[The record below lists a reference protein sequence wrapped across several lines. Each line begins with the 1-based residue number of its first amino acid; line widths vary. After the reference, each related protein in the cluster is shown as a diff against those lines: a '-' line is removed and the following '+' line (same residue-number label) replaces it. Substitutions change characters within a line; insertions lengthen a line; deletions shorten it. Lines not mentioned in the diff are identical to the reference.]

1 MAQVFGPDTFTVG
14 VDTNIDAYPAGDPD
28 YAYNLGAGA
37 SLTVNAANDRVQDTD
52 ADDRTARVIDAAA
65 PTATQE
71 AILDGDNA
79 ASPGEDSAWVTT
91 RNASGGT
98 TDLYLC
104 LMSDPAASEVLLGRW
119 DAGVFTSL
127 LTTDRGLAGAAT
139 RRFRMRAIGTGAR
152 VALEAQI
159 DNTRPA
165 VFTDTAA
172 NRKTSGPPGL
182 GAGDLNLWVDNYSVD
197 DLAATGC
204 MARCG
209 TLTIGTGAAGTTYRV
224 EALGF
229 QPKVVILWWT
239 NRNGNLNAAGDADVS
254 SGFGVAVSTTDR
266 RAIAWQDDHAAAD
279 MATDSYHSDAACVAT
294 LTIAGA
300 VDGLADLSSLDVDGF
315 TLVVD
320 DAFSAA
326 ISINYLALG
335 GADLTNM
342 ATGVFNEPGATG
354 NHTEGALGFTPD
366 FVMFFSTGI
375 GAAPPGAKVH
385 ATPMIG
391 AATSSTQRG
400 VTAIS
405 SEDAVA
411 AADTYRYSLSSECI
425 AILEAATGTP
435 DYREDFVS
443 FGSGTFTLNCIERTA
458 GARRVHYLAM
468 AGGAYQVGNL
478 LTKTDGTDIAV
489 TGLQNRPRAVFFASH
504 CAAEDTANASVAEAK
519 FSMGAFDSQ
528 SAIDP
533 ARNRVCRCT
542 KHEDASLAADTGDA
556 MRFDAVYANIL
567 VTTAAIDA
575 LMDIKSVEA
584 TGFTCVM
591 DDVETAASFV
601 WWMAFG
607 DEPAAGGAEPP
618 RRMLLGVGV

>member
-14 VDTNIDAYPAGDPD
+14 VDTNIDAYPSGDPD
-28 YAYNLGAGA
+28 YTYNESSGTT
-37 SLTVNAANDRVQDTD
+37 LTVNAANDRVQN
-52 ADDRTARVIDAAA
+52 AASGVRAFARIIDAAV
-65 PTATQE
+65 PTGSQE
-71 AILDGDNA
+71 ILLDGNNSATNDECPH
-79 ASPGEDSAWVTT
+79 ASTRCATT
-91 RNASGGT
+91 GT
-98 TDLYLC
+98 LTNRYALRLDVG
-104 LMSDPAASEVLLGRW
+104 AASELVILRQDDGT
-119 DAGVFTSL
+119 FTSL
-127 LTTDRGLAGAAT
+127 LAQDRGLTGAAT
-139 RRFRMRAIGTGAR
+139 RRYRLRTIGTTS
-152 VALEAQI
+152 VAVEAQC
-159 DNTRPA
+159 DDVRPLIA
-165 VFTDTAA
+165 TDTGAS
-172 NRKTSGPPGL
+172 RKTAGPPGVGTASTASANTIWL
-182 GAGDLNLWVDNYSVD
+182 DNVSVD
-197 DLAATGC
+197 DLAATGFQ
-204 MARCG
+204 ARCG
-209 TLTIGTGAAGTTYRV
+209 TLTIGTGVAGTTYSAI
-224 EALGF
+224 ALGF
-229 QPKVVILWWT
+229 QPKAVILWWT
-239 NRNGNLNAAGDADVS
+239 KRNGNVNANGDADVS
-254 SGFGVAVSTTDR
+254 SGFGVAVTTTDR
-266 RAIAWQDDHAAAD
+266 RCIAWQDDHAATT

-294 LTIAGA
+294 LLTDGT
-300 VDGLADLSSLDVDGF
+300 VDGLADVSSIDADGF

-320 DAFSAA
+320 DAFATA
-326 ISINYLALG
+326 ISVNYLALG

-375 GAAPPGAKVH
+375 GAAAPGGKVH

-405 SEDAVA
+405 SEDAA
-411 AADTYRYSLSSECI
+411 ADSDTYRYSLSTECI

-489 TGLQNRPRAVFFASH
+489 TGLANRPRGVFFASH
-504 CAAEDTANASVAEAK
+504 CAAEDTANTSVAEAK

-542 KHEDASLAADTGDA
+542 KHEDSSAAADTGDA

-567 VTTAAIDA
+567 VTTGAIDA

-584 TGFTCVM
+584 TGFTTVM

-601 WWMAFG
+601 WWTAFG
-607 DEPAAGGAEPP
+607 DEPAAADT
-618 RRMLLGVGV
+618 LFAQAVY